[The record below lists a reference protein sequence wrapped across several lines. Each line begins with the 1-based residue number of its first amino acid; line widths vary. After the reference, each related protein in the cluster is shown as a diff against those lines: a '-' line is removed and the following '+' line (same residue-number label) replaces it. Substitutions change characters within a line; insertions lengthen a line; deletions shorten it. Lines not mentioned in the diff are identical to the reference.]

1 MHVTDLTG
9 KTILVTGAA
18 SGIGQH
24 TTQKLIDSGASVI
37 AFDRATAVE
46 SSASEH
52 VLPIVGSVDTQA
64 DVERAVTE
72 GVRRFGGLDGVV
84 AAAGITRSGTADSM
98 SLADWNAVLA
108 VNLTSVFLLAQATFP
123 ALRRSGGGGF
133 IAIASQVGL
142 VGYPENVAYCAA
154 KGGVVNLIRAL
165 AVDVSHEG
173 IRPVALCPG
182 PVDTP
187 MLRKGF
193 EQTGEDMSLA
203 VSRVP
208 AGRIGTPD
216 EIAAVAAFLL
226 TDDAAFV
233 TGAIWT
239 VDGGYT
245 AQ

>member
-1 MHVTDLTG
+1 VTDLTG
-9 KTILVTGAA
+9 KAILVTGAA
-18 SGIGQH
+18 SGIGRH
-24 TTQKLIDSGASVI
+24 TTQRVVDDGATVI
-37 AFDRATAVE
+37 ALDRAEAVE
-46 SSASEH
+46 SLAGDR
-52 VLPIVGSVDTQA
+52 VLPIVGSVDSPA
-64 DVERAVTE
+64 DVQRAVDE
-72 GVRRFGGLDGVV
+72 GERRFGGLHGVV

-98 SLADWNAVLA
+98 SLADWNSVLS
-108 VNLTSVFLLAQATFP
+108 VNLTSVFLLAQASFP

-154 KGGVVNLIRAL
+154 KGGVVNLVRAL

-187 MLRKGF
+187 MLRRGF

-216 EIAAVAAFLL
+216 EIAAVASFLL
-226 TDDAAFV
+226 SDDAGFV
-233 TGAIWT
+233 TGATWT

>member
-1 MHVTDLTG
+1 MTDLTG

-18 SGIGQH
+18 SGIGRQ
-24 TTQKLIDSGASVI
+24 TATRIIDCGGRVVAVDLSPEVETFAS
-37 AFDRATAVE
+37 DR
-46 SSASEH
+46 
-52 VLPIVGSVDTQA
+52 VLPVVGSVAEPDDMA
-64 DVERAVTE
+64 RAVRDGETH
-72 GVRRFGGLDGVV
+72 FGGLHGVV

-98 SLADWNAVLA
+98 TLEEWNSVIA
-108 VNLTSVFLLAQATFP
+108 VNLTSVFLLAQASFP

-133 IAIASQVGL
+133 VAIASQVGL

-154 KGGVVNLIRAL
+154 KGGVINLMRAM

-173 IRPVALCPG
+173 IRPVAVCPG
-182 PVDTP
+182 PIDTP

-193 EQTGEDMSLA
+193 EQTGETMDVA
-203 VSRVP
+203 VARVP
-208 AGRIGTPD
+208 AGRIGTAD

-226 TDDAAFV
+226 SDDAGFV
-233 TGAIWT
+233 TGATWT